1 MKQLRVSVEAK
12 GDLAD
17 IWWYIAQDNESAADA
32 IITKIMEKFDEL
44 LVTPG
49 IGRARTE
56 LAPSLRSIAVGK
68 YLIFYRSTI
77 EGIEIVPIIHGARDI
92 QSLFEEP

>member
-12 GDLAD
+12 SDLAH
-17 IWWYIAQDNESAADA
+17 IWWYTAQDNKSAADA
-32 IITKIMEKFDEL
+32 IITKIIEKYDEL

-56 LAPSLRSIAVGK
+56 LAPSLCSIAGK
-68 YLIFYRSTI
+68 YLIFYRSII
-77 EGIEIVPIIHGARDI
+77 EGIEIVRVIHGARDI
-92 QSLFEEP
+92 QSLFEEA